1 MVIAPSTV
9 GSTTSRS
16 IVCFPL
22 SPLLLLPASVPTGVS
37 VVAVPPPAILLLVFE
52 LGTEGVVNVEKV
64 EGCVRLADDK
74 GAANVA
80 EDDTAASHP
89 STLNWEILLLV

>member
-1 MVIAPSTV
+1 M
-9 GSTTSRS
+9 
-16 IVCFPL
+16 
-22 SPLLLLPASVPTGVS
+22 
-37 VVAVPPPAILLLVFE
+37 LLVFE
-52 LGTEGVVNVEKV
+52 LGTEGVVIVEKV